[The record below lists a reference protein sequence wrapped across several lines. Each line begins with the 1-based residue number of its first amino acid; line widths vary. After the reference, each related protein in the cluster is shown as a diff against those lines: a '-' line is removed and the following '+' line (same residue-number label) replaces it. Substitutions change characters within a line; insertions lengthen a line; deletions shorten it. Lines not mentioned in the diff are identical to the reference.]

1 MTDWHVKGNY
11 IEACNCE
18 AVCPCIVFSPPT
30 DGECVALLGW
40 NIDKGYHG
48 DTPLDGLNVAM
59 LAHVNGN
66 MKDGNWKVVLYIDER
81 ADDAQQEALQGIF
94 SGAQGGHLANLSPL
108 IGEVLGVESAP
119 ISISFDGK
127 QKHIEVGNVTSVN
140 IEAIEGQGGGLVQ
153 IQGHPL
159 APVPGV
165 PFTVMRSEQFQVS
178 DHGISCDVIGKNAF
192 TASFVY
198 QP

>member
-1 MTDWHVKGNY
+1 MSNWRVEGNY

-40 NIDKGYHG
+40 NIDNGFHD
-48 DTPLDGLNVAM
+48 DTSLDGLNVAM
-59 LAHVNGN
+59 LANANGN

-81 ADDAQQEALQGIF
+81 ANEAQKEALQGIF

-119 ISISFDGK
+119 ISINPDGK
-127 QKHIEVGNVTSVN
+127 HKRIEIGNLTAVD
-140 IEAIEGQGGGLVQ
+140 IEAIEGQGGGPVE

-165 PFTVMRSEQFQVS
+165 PFTVMRSEKFHIS
-178 DHGISCDVIGKNAF
+178 DHGISCDVTGRNAF